1 MPRILLTAFEPY
13 LEWPDNSSWL
23 TLIELTRLFDT
34 TGRVVTRRYPVN
46 LEGIIER
53 LSEDLSLGFDYAI
66 HLGQSPGSPVIKLET
81 TGLNALASGLP
92 IIADGPTSFRSGLPL
107 EAWAQRLVSE
117 GIPATV
123 SHYAGNYMCNA
134 TLYLSHYIAE
144 SKGLVTQS
152 CFIHLPLA
160 PQQAARHLP
169 HPQPLASMG
178 LTMMAGAVA
187 VLLGDLL
194 QRDFA

>member
-81 TGLNALASGLP
+81 TGLNALASGCRLLQM
-92 IIADGPTSFRSGLPL
+92 DRLLSGQDCRWKRGPNVWS
-107 EAWAQRLVSE
+107 
-117 GIPATV
+117 
-123 SHYAGNYMCNA
+123 
-134 TLYLSHYIAE
+134 
-144 SKGLVTQS
+144 
-152 CFIHLPLA
+152 
-160 PQQAARHLP
+160 ARVFLRRC
-169 HPQPLASMG
+169 
-178 LTMMAGAVA
+178 LTMPAIICAM
-187 VLLGDLL
+187 
-194 QRDFA
+194 RRSI